1 MGKKKS
7 STGLLYLIGM
17 IAVVVGCF
25 LPIIEVNL
33 GFLGSIKTNVIKAFQ
48 SLNTANSWYQL
59 IMFVAAIAGVVFCF
73 LGGKNSGLIKLIA
86 LVATIVAGI
95 IFFVNAGFFD
105 HFFKIVGVGF
115 FVIIGGWIVAAIGYF
130 TGK

>member
-25 LPIIEVNL
+25 LPIVEL
-33 GFLGSIKTNVIKAFQ
+33 GPIKTNVVKAFQ
-48 SLNTANSWYQL
+48 SLNTADSWYQL

-73 LGGKNSGLIKLIA
+73 LDGKNSGLIKLIA
-86 LVATIVAGI
+86 LVATIVVGI

-115 FVIIGGWIVAAIGYF
+115 FIIIGGWIVAAIGYF